1 MTTTSQAT
9 LVHTIERFI
18 ESIQHRDFDEMKGC
32 LAPEIR
38 FRALVPPGL
47 REAADPSGAV
57 QHYQR
62 WFAGADHF
70 ELMKSEVEPTS
81 DRVRLR
87 YRIRLHDED
96 GWALID
102 QSGYA
107 SGPDKIE
114 ELDLAC
120 SGFRPVDPPPNVQ
133 QPGV

>member
-1 MTTTSQAT
+1 MTMTSHTT
-9 LVHTIERFI
+9 LVQTIERFI
-18 ESIQHRDFDEMKGC
+18 ESISHRDFDELNGC
-32 LAPEIR
+32 LDPEIR

-47 REAADPSGAV
+47 REAADPSGAIM
-57 QHYQR
+57 HYRR

-70 ELMKSEVEPTS
+70 ELTESEVEPTS

-107 SGPDKIE
+107 SGLSTSEK
-114 ELDLAC
+114 LDLAC
-120 SGFRPVDPPPNVQ
+120 SGFRPVNPPPNL
-133 QPGV
+133 

>member
-1 MTTTSQAT
+1 MTRTSQAK

-18 ESIQHRDFDEMKGC
+18 ESIQHRAFDELKGC

-38 FRALVPPGL
+38 FRALVPVGL

-57 QHYQR
+57 QHYHR

-70 ELMKSEVEPTS
+70 ELIKSEVEPTS
-81 DRVRLR
+81 DRVRFR

-107 SGPDKIE
+107 SGPGKIE
-114 ELDLAC
+114 KLDLAC
-120 SGFRPVDPPPNVQ
+120 SGFRPVDSPPNA
-133 QPGV
+133 